1 VRPAISARLSAGL
14 GIVSIGI
21 LVAVATNMALT
32 VFSSAK
38 LAFALGG
45 LALLIPTMVVKD
57 PQAYWLFLLVM
68 SLPFDI
74 TKFLSLSMVDSEAL
88 LKTYGAPVS
97 GTIGLEI
104 YLSDVILAAMLLP
117 WLALVSL
124 RRAPFYFPRI
134 GYVFVLYLAWA
145 LLVSL
150 VNAVSLYLSMFE
162 LCRQVL
168 WFLFFVYLINNVST
182 RLQFR
187 SIVLA
192 VFLGFIISAA
202 TVVVF
207 FERGIGTDTVAFAG
221 LHDQPAATGSTRPY
235 TTKKDSTPGIGTLTL
250 HIDERGPGSL
260 FHGGSEVKRSQ
271 GMFRHPAIPASLS
284 GLVLPIVL
292 AYLITAKNNRD
303 RIFFFFVYAL
313 GFLALLLTFSR
324 AGLIGF
330 MVGTV
335 AFFVIASWSSLIS
348 RRAFKLAVIS
358 LILIG
363 VISIPLLVI
372 YLWSRPESLVMRFYM
387 FEAAI
392 EGYAS
397 HPILGVGLNNG
408 TAAMKG
414 PRQELTD
421 MGIPIGTAES
431 ADSYY
436 LAILTEVGP
445 LGSFLYF
452 GFFANIAII
461 ALGSMREVGVD
472 LKPLLVGMVAGLAA
486 LATQSIA
493 DGPLAG
499 HAVGGALWLFAA
511 LIVAI
516 RHQRLAEARSSQAE
530 SAAAPVG
537 MDYGFKYPALPGN
550 QGS

>member
-1 VRPAISARLSAGL
+1 MRPAISARLGAGF
-14 GIVSIGI
+14 GIVGIGI
-21 LVAVATNMALT
+21 LLAVATNMALT

-38 LAFALGG
+38 LVFALGS
-45 LALLIPTMVVKD
+45 LALLIPTMVVGR

-74 TKFLSLSMVDSEAL
+74 TKFLSLADSEFV
-88 LKTYGAPVS
+88 KTYGAPMS

-117 WLALVSL
+117 WLATVSL
-124 RRAPFYFPRI
+124 RRSTFYFPKI
-134 GYVFVLYLAWA
+134 GYLFVLYLVWA

-150 VNAVSLYLSMFE
+150 VNAVSLYLAMVE
-162 LCRQVL
+162 LCRQIM

-187 SIVLA
+187 TIVLA

-202 TVVVF
+202 TVIVF

-250 HIDERGPGSL
+250 HIEERGSGSSL
-260 FHGGSEVKRSQ
+260 FGGESSEVKRSQ

-284 GLVLPIVL
+284 GLVLPTVL

-303 RIFFFFVYAL
+303 RIIYFFVYAL

-330 MVGTV
+330 IVGTSVFFTV
-335 AFFVIASWSSLIS
+335 AGWSGLIS
-348 RRAFKLAVIS
+348 RSAFKLGLVT
-358 LILIG
+358 LTLIG
-363 VISIPLLVI
+363 VLGMPLLLI
-372 YLWSRPESLVMRFYM
+372 YLWSRPESFIMRFYL
-387 FEAAI
+387 FEAEIQA
-392 EGYAS
+392 YAS

-408 TAAMKG
+408 TAAMRG

-421 MGIPIGTAES
+421 IGIPIGKAES

-461 ALGSMREVGVD
+461 GLGLTRQVGVD
-472 LKPLLVGMVAGLAA
+472 MKPLLVGMVAGLAA

-516 RHQRLAEARSSQAE
+516 RHKRLVEARSPKAE
-530 SAAAPVG
+530 SPTAPVG
-537 MDYGFKYPALPGN
+537 A
-550 QGS
+550 

>member
-1 VRPAISARLSAGL
+1 MAKNRVEGNRVGPAISARLSAGF
-14 GIVSIGI
+14 GVVGVGI

-45 LALLIPTMVVKD
+45 LALLIPTMVVEH

-88 LKTYGAPVS
+88 IKTYGAPVS
-97 GTIGLEI
+97 GTVGLEI

-124 RRAPFYFPRI
+124 RRATFYFPKI
-134 GYVFVLYLAWA
+134 GYLFVLYLAWA

-150 VNAVSLYLSMFE
+150 VNAVSFYLSMFE
-162 LCRQVL
+162 LCRQIL

-202 TVVVF
+202 TVIVF

-221 LHDQPAATGSTRPY
+221 LHDQPAATGSTRRY

-260 FHGGSEVKRSQ
+260 FHGEGSEIKRSQ

-303 RIFFFFVYAL
+303 RIFYFFVYAL

-330 MVGTV
+330 MVGTI
-335 AFFVIASWSSLIS
+335 AFFVIASWSGLIS
-348 RRAFKLAVIS
+348 RRAFKLAVVS
-358 LILIG
+358 LTLIG
-363 VISIPLLVI
+363 VVSIPLLLVH
-372 YLWSRPESLVMRFYM
+372 LWSRPESLVMRFYM

-408 TAAMKG
+408 TAAMKA

-421 MGIPIGTAES
+421 MGIPMGTAES

-445 LGSFLYF
+445 LGSILYF
-452 GFFANIAII
+452 GFFFNIAII

-472 LKPLLVGMVAGLAA
+472 VKPLLVGMVAGLTA

-516 RHQRLAEARSSQAE
+516 RHKRLLEARSSKTQN
-530 SAAAPVG
+530 AAAPVG
-537 MDYGFKYPALPGN
+537 A
-550 QGS
+550 

>member
-1 VRPAISARLSAGL
+1 MRPAISARLGAGF
-14 GIVSIGI
+14 GILSVGI

-45 LALLIPTMVVKD
+45 FALLIPTMMVKP
-57 PQAYWLFLLVM
+57 PQAYWLFLLVL
-68 SLPFDI
+68 SIPFDI
-74 TKFLSLSMVDSEAL
+74 TKRLSSSMVDAL
-88 LKTYGAPVS
+88 SKTYGAPMS
-97 GTIGLEI
+97 GTTGLEI
-104 YLSDVILAAMLLP
+104 YLSDIILIAMLLP
-117 WLALVSL
+117 WLARVCL
-124 RRAPFYFPRI
+124 RRTSLYFPKI
-134 GYVFVLYLAWA
+134 GYLFVFYLAWA

-150 VNAVSLYLSMFE
+150 VNAISLYLSMFE
-162 LCRQVL
+162 LCRQIL

-192 VFLGFIISAA
+192 VFLGFIISTA

-221 LHDQPAATGSTRPY
+221 LHDQPAATGSTRPF

-250 HIDERGPGSL
+250 HIDEQGPGSL
-260 FHGGSEVKRSQ
+260 FHGGPEVKRSQ

-303 RIFFFFVYAL
+303 KIFFFFVYAL

-330 MVGTV
+330 MVGTI
-335 AFFVIASWSSLIS
+335 AFFVIASWSGLIS
-348 RRAFKLAVIS
+348 RRAFKLIVVS
-358 LILIG
+358 LTLIG
-363 VISIPLLVI
+363 VISFPLLVI
-372 YLWSRPESLVMRFYM
+372 YLWSRPESFTMRFYM
-387 FEAAI
+387 IDAALH
-392 EGYAS
+392 GYAS
-397 HPILGVGLNNG
+397 HPLLGVGFNNS
-408 TAAMKG
+408 TAAMRA
-414 PRQELTD
+414 PRQEFTD
-421 MGIPIGTAES
+421 MGIKMGTSEP

-436 LAILTEVGP
+436 LAILAEVGP

-452 GFFANIAII
+452 GFFANIMMI
-461 ALGSMREVGVD
+461 ALGSMRQTAVD
-472 LKPLLVGMVAGLAA
+472 MKRLQVGMVAGLTA

-516 RHQRLAEARSSQAE
+516 RRSQPGETRPAMAGGE
-530 SAAAPVG
+530 AAP
-537 MDYGFKYPALPGN
+537 A
-550 QGS
+550 QA